1 MRKGAP
7 PAWNATAGR
16 TLITRSGFAFP
27 PQPDRCS
34 TRAPT
39 HLAEVPFSFLRRAH
53 WQFPRARRRRGSI
66 ARNGQGDLVH
76 RQRRGKSTE
85 PPARIARVQG
95 HAVRPRLCPWGCL
108 RPARRIPCSTFE
120 ACSLSS
126 CAATRDRK
134 IGVPRPAP
142 KISLICWP
150 NSPLTAGKVHHQK
163 LAAGRPA
170 AIFKAAMRSLGLCAA
185 ASGGGTAAY
194 RRFVAACPP
203 APHREPG

>member
-16 TLITRSGFAFP
+16 TLVSRSGFAFP

-39 HLAEVPFSFLRRAH
+39 HLAEVPFSFLGRAIGDCPALAAGEGASPATVSGTSFTGSGEGNLPSRPPALPAL
-53 WQFPRARRRRGSI
+53 QATPFGLGFALGDACGRRGGS
-66 ARNGQGDLVH
+66 H
-76 RQRRGKSTE
+76 
-85 PPARIARVQG
+85 
-95 HAVRPRLCPWGCL
+95 VR
-108 RPARRIPCSTFE
+108 TFE
-120 ACSLSS
+120 ACSISS
-126 CAATRDRK
+126 CAASRDRK
-134 IGVPRPAP
+134 IGAPRLAP

-150 NSPLTAGKVHHQK
+150 NSPLTAGKGHHQK

-170 AIFKAAMRSLGLCAA
+170 AIFTAAMRSLGLRAA
-185 ASGGGTAAY
+185 VSGGGTAAY
-194 RRFVAACPP
+194 RRSVAACPP